1 MSSSTRNKNKRKC
14 DEIEELNTIINKNL
28 KIDPIIVKNF
38 MDACKSNDIIKLNK
52 YLREQ
57 NVSPF
62 MTDDESKTPL
72 IVSIIAGSNDVAITL
87 MKCKNSHFN
96 HIDIYGNNALYYACL
111 TQNYDIIKLLL
122 KIPNINTEIIER
134 NKEFLMDF
142 KINDLFTKSKN
153 GNLKSLKYSKFN
165 PREVENNPQREFRA
179 SLIRMYGKCLITG
192 TEPGNCD
199 FIHICNPSKNKLEPY
214 NPFNGLIISNYIY
227 RKFYKK
233 GLIKFNTESIKD
245 ISSYIISITLSTKE
259 PEIIEHNNKEIWLPI
274 QTKEYFLNK
283 K

>member
-1 MSSSTRNKNKRKC
+1 MSTSTRNKNKRKC

-72 IVSIIAGSNDVAITL
+72 IVSIIAGSNDAAITL

-96 HIDIYGNNALYYACL
+96 HNDIFGNNALYYACL

-134 NKEFLMDF
+134 NKEFLTDF

-233 GLIKFNTESIKD
+233 GLIKFNIESIKD

-259 PEIIEHNNKEIWLPI
+259 PEIMEHNNKEIWLPI
-274 QTKEYFLNK
+274 QTKEYFF
-283 K
+283 